1 MALIKSDGAKR
12 QLIKKLREQG
22 YATYA
27 RLLDLF
33 DIYLT
38 DDPEHIA
45 YMYPGKAVIV
55 MNKNLNIDQVSTL
68 VRHEILH
75 EYLAHKQRQERYHAN
90 SSKYPYDK
98 ENPNNPMNNVFHKIQ
113 NIAGDFEIS
122 NKGYTDR
129 DKSIARAIKL
139 GDQVL
144 RGLVTED
151 QYPGWENMTF
161 EEMYEK
167 LLEENEED
175 IENLKKLMQMID
187 KLNPEDLGD
196 LQRQIEKELEQQ
208 EQRCGGSGSESD
220 ESEDGD
226 DQASQSG
233 KSGKKSDEQGAEK
246 SQPGSSDGDSDDE
259 GSEENDK
266 SKQISKQIK
275 KALDGLEDELED
287 AADQAAEIKDKGK
300 DGAGTG
306 PFMTGQNQ
314 RDLADVAARVAEIE
328 RAFKDVKMISKIE
341 DENRSAQRAEK
352 IARAAREEEIDRVR
366 GAGLRNFKASLLS
379 FIQNEVHVERIDT
392 YSRLHPSYEDSDII
406 VPGYY
411 DQEVVGVPSVNV
423 YWDVSG
429 SFSDPRK
436 TASARQAIE
445 QLNKY
450 KRSGELKLNTWY
462 FADRVA
468 STASAAGSGTNG
480 DNVLKHIKQTRP
492 DNVIIIT
499 DNGFFMR
506 PTSVEVPG
514 TAWMLFYD
522 GRTQELVDAL
532 HGKRRTLIF
541 DINY

>member
-1 MALIKSDGAKR
+1 MALIKSDGAKK
-12 QLIKKLREQG
+12 QLKKKLREQG

-33 DIYLT
+33 DVYLT
-38 DDPEHIA
+38 DDPQHIA

-75 EYLAHKQRQERYHAN
+75 EYLAHKQRQQRYH
-90 SSKYPYDK
+90 S
-98 ENPNNPMNNVFHKIQ
+98 NNPKWGTGENAGDNPAFHKIQ

-139 GDQVL
+139 GDEVL

-161 EEMYEK
+161 EEMYER

-175 IENLKKLMQMID
+175 INNLQKLMQMID
-187 KLNPEDLGD
+187 KLNPEDLGG
-196 LQRQIEKELEQQ
+196 LKREIEKELEKQ
-208 EQRCGGSGSESD
+208 EQQSGGSGSEGEESD
-220 ESEDGD
+220 DGD
-226 DQASQSG
+226 DQDSKSG
-233 KSGKKSDEQGAEK
+233 KSGKKSDEKGDK
-246 SQPGSSDGDSDDE
+246 DSKNSSGDDEESGNE

-266 SKQISKQIK
+266 SKEISKQIK

-287 AADQAAEIKDKGK
+287 AADQAAEIKDQSNA
-300 DGAGTG
+300 GAGTG
-306 PFMTGQNQ
+306 PFMSGQEQ

-328 RAFKDVKMISKIE
+328 KAFKDVKMRSKIE

-406 VPGYY
+406 VPGWY
-411 DQEVVGVPSVNV
+411 DEERIGVPSVNV
-423 YWDVSG
+423 YWDASG
-429 SFSDPRK
+429 SFSDPKK
-436 TASARQAIE
+436 TAAARAAIE
-445 QLNKY
+445 TLNRY
-450 KRSGELKLNTWY
+450 VRSGELKMKVY
-462 FADRVA
+462 YHADRV
-468 STASAAGSGTNG
+468 STTKEGAGLGNDG
-480 DNVLKHIKQTRP
+480 NKVLRHIQQTKP

-499 DNGFFMR
+499 DFGLFN
-506 PTSVEVPG
+506 TTIDTEVPG
-514 TAWMLFYD
+514 TVWMLFYD
-522 GRTQELVDAL
+522 GRTEDLIKHL

>member
-1 MALIKSDGAKR
+1 M
-12 QLIKKLREQG
+12 
-22 YATYA
+22 
-27 RLLDLF
+27 
-33 DIYLT
+33 
-38 DDPEHIA
+38 
-45 YMYPGKAVIV
+45 
-55 MNKNLNIDQVSTL
+55 
-68 VRHEILH
+68 
-75 EYLAHKQRQERYHAN
+75 
-90 SSKYPYDK
+90 
-98 ENPNNPMNNVFHKIQ
+98 
-113 NIAGDFEIS
+113 
-122 NKGYTDR
+122 
-129 DKSIARAIKL
+129 
-139 GDQVL
+139 
-144 RGLVTED
+144 
-151 QYPGWENMTF
+151 
-161 EEMYEK
+161 
-167 LLEENEED
+167 
-175 IENLKKLMQMID
+175 
-187 KLNPEDLGD
+187 
-196 LQRQIEKELEQQ
+196 
-208 EQRCGGSGSESD
+208 
-220 ESEDGD
+220 
-226 DQASQSG
+226 
-233 KSGKKSDEQGAEK
+233 
-246 SQPGSSDGDSDDE
+246 
-259 GSEENDK
+259 
-266 SKQISKQIK
+266 SKQ
-275 KALDGLEDELED
+275 E
-287 AADQAAEIKDKGK
+287 
-300 DGAGTG
+300 
-306 PFMTGQNQ
+306 Q

-328 RAFKDVKMISKIE
+328 RAFKDVKMRSKIE
-341 DENRSAQRAEK
+341 DENRNAQRAEK

-406 VPGYY
+406 VPGWY
-411 DQEVVGVPSVNV
+411 DEERIGVPSVNV

-468 STASAAGSGTNG
+468 STAAAAGGGTNG

-499 DNGFFMR
+499 DNGFFMS

>member
-1 MALIKSDGAKR
+1 MALVKSDGAKK
-12 QLIKKLREQG
+12 QLKKKLREQG

-33 DIYLT
+33 DVYLT

-75 EYLAHKQRQERYHAN
+75 EYLAHKQRQERYHT
-90 SSKYPYDK
+90 S
-98 ENPNNPMNNVFHKIQ
+98 NPKWGKGDNPAFHQIQ

-151 QYPGWENMTF
+151 QYPGWENMSF

-175 IENLKKLMQMID
+175 INNLQKLMQMID
-187 KLNPEDLGD
+187 KLNPEDLDGLKREIEEEID
-196 LQRQIEKELEQQ
+196 RQDQQ
-208 EQRCGGSGSESD
+208 SGGSGSGDQDSD
-220 ESEDGD
+220 DGD
-226 DQASQSG
+226 NQHSQSG
-233 KSGKKSDEQGAEK
+233 KSGKKSDKED
-246 SQPGSSDGDSDDE
+246 SQKDNSDGE
-259 GSEENDK
+259 GSGSGDDK
-266 SKQISKQIK
+266 SEEISKEIK

-287 AADQAAEIKDKGK
+287 AADQADQIKDKGK
-300 DGAGTG
+300 DGAGSG
-306 PFMTGQNQ
+306 PFMSGQEQ

-328 RAFKDVKMISKIE
+328 KAFKDVKMRSKLE
-341 DENRSAQRAEK
+341 DENRGAQRAEK
-352 IARAAREEEIDRVR
+352 IARAAREEEIDRIR
-366 GAGLRNFKASLLS
+366 GAGLRNFKGSLLS

-406 VPGYY
+406 VPGWY
-411 DQEVVGVPSVNV
+411 DEERIGVPSVNV

-429 SFSDPRK
+429 SFSIPSK
-436 TASARQAIE
+436 TAAARQAIE

-468 STASAAGSGTNG
+468 STPSAAGSGTNG
-480 DNVLKHIKQTRP
+480 DNVLKHIKQTKP

-499 DNGFFMR
+499 DNGFFMS

>member
-1 MALIKSDGAKR
+1 MALVKSNGAKQ
-12 QLIKKLREQG
+12 QLKNKLREQG

-33 DIYLT
+33 DVYLT

-90 SSKYPYDK
+90 NPKWGTG
-98 ENPNNPMNNVFHKIQ
+98 ENAGNNPAFHQIQ

-122 NKGYTDR
+122 NKGYTER

-175 IENLKKLMQMID
+175 INNLQKLMQMID

-196 LQRQIEKELEQQ
+196 LQREIEKEIEKQEQQ
-208 EQRCGGSGSESD
+208 GGGSGSEGEEAD
-220 ESEDGD
+220 DGD
-226 DQASQSG
+226 DQDSQPG
-233 KSGKKSDEQGAEK
+233 KAGKKSDEKGDEK
-246 SQPGSSDGDSDDE
+246 SQPGSGDDESDDE
-259 GSEENDK
+259 GSGAGDDK
-266 SKQISKQIK
+266 SKEISKQIK
-275 KALDGLEDELED
+275 KALDNLDDELED
-287 AADQAAEIKDKGK
+287 AADQAGEIKDKGEN
-300 DGAGTG
+300 GAGSG
-306 PFMTGQNQ
+306 PFMSGQEQ

-328 RAFKDVKMISKIE
+328 RAFKDVKMRSKIE
-341 DENRSAQRAEK
+341 DENKNAQRAEK

-406 VPGYY
+406 VPGWY
-411 DQEVVGVPSVNV
+411 DEERIGVPSVNV

-499 DNGFFMR
+499 DNGFFMN

-522 GRTQELVDAL
+522 GRTPELVEAL

>member
-1 MALIKSDGAKR
+1 MGLVKSDGAKK
-12 QLIKKLREQG
+12 QLKKRLREQG

-33 DIYLT
+33 DVYLT

-75 EYLAHKQRQERYHAN
+75 EYLAHKQRQQRYHAN
-90 SSKYPYDK
+90 NPKWGTG
-98 ENPNNPMNNVFHKIQ
+98 ENAGDNPAFHKLQ

-175 IENLKKLMQMID
+175 INNLQKLMEMID

-196 LQRQIEKELEQQ
+196 LQREIDKEIEKQEQQ
-208 EQRCGGSGSESD
+208 SGGAGSEGD
-220 ESEDGD
+220 ESDNKANQD
-226 DQASQSG
+226 PKSG
-233 KSGKKSDEQGAEK
+233 KSGKKDNEESKDGSGDE
-246 SQPGSSDGDSDDE
+246 SGSGDDK
-259 GSEENDK
+259 SEE
-266 SKQISKQIK
+266 ISKQIK
-275 KALDGLEDELED
+275 KALDGLGDELDD
-287 AADQAAEIKDKGK
+287 AADQASEIKDKAK
-300 DGAGTG
+300 DGAGDG
-306 PFMTGQNQ
+306 PLMSSQEQ

-328 RAFKDVKMISKIE
+328 RAFKDVKMRSKIE
-341 DENRSAQRAEK
+341 DENRNAQRSEK
-352 IARAAREEEIDRVR
+352 IAKAAREEEIDRVR

-411 DQEVVGVPSVNV
+411 DQEIIGVPSVNV

-468 STASAAGSGTNG
+468 STASAAGGGTNG
-480 DNVLKHIKQTRP
+480 DAVLKHIKQTKP

-499 DNGFFMR
+499 DNGFFMT

>member
-1 MALIKSDGAKR
+1 MALVKSDGAKK
-12 QLIKKLREQG
+12 QLKKKLREQG

-33 DIYLT
+33 DVYLT
-38 DDPEHIA
+38 DDPQHIA

-55 MNKNLNIDQVSTL
+55 MNKDLNIDQVSTL

-75 EYLAHKQRQERYHAN
+75 EYLAHKQRQQRYH
-90 SSKYPYDK
+90 S
-98 ENPNNPMNNVFHKIQ
+98 NNPKWGAGENAGDNPAFHKIQ

-122 NKGYTDR
+122 NKGYTNR
-129 DKSIARAIKL
+129 DKSIARAIRL
-139 GDQVL
+139 GDRVL

-151 QYPGWENMTF
+151 QYPGWENMSF

-167 LLEENEED
+167 LLEENEKD
-175 IENLKKLMQMID
+175 IENLKKLVGMID
-187 KLNPEDLGD
+187 KLNPEDLDD
-196 LQRQIEKELEQQ
+196 LKREIEKELDKMGKEQSDKDAKEQQ
-208 EQRCGGSGSESD
+208 
-220 ESEDGD
+220 
-226 DQASQSG
+226 
-233 KSGKKSDEQGAEK
+233 
-246 SQPGSSDGDSDDE
+246 
-259 GSEENDK
+259 
-266 SKQISKQIK
+266 QIK
-275 KALDGLEDELED
+275 KALSDLKDELDDAAED
-287 AADQAAEIKDKGK
+287 AEELKDNSK
-300 DGAGTG
+300 DGSSDKSFKSTKE
-306 PFMTGQNQ
+306 Q

-328 RAFKDVKMISKIE
+328 RAFKDVKMRSKIE

-366 GAGLRNFKASLLS
+366 GAGLRNFKGSLLS
-379 FIQNEVHVERIDT
+379 FIQNEVAIERETT
-392 YSRLHPSYEDSDII
+392 YSRLHPTYEDDDLL
-406 VPGYY
+406 VPGWI
-411 DQEVVGVPSVNV
+411 EHEKVNVPSVNV

-450 KRSGELKLNTWY
+450 KRSGQLKLNTWY

-468 STASAAGSGTNG
+468 STASAAGGGTNG
-480 DNVLKHIKQTRP
+480 DNVLKHIRQTRP

-499 DNGFFMR
+499 DNGFFMS

-522 GRTQELVDAL
+522 GRTPELVAAL

>member
-1 MALIKSDGAKR
+1 MNLVKSDGAKK
-12 QLIKKLREQG
+12 QLKKKLREQG

-33 DIYLT
+33 DVYLT

-45 YMYPGKAVIV
+45 YMFPKKAVIV

-75 EYLAHKQRQERYHAN
+75 EYLAHKQRQERYH
-90 SSKYPYDK
+90 S
-98 ENPNNPMNNVFHKIQ
+98 NNPKWGKDDNPAFHQIQ

-151 QYPGWENMTF
+151 QYPGWENMSF

-175 IENLKKLMQMID
+175 IENLKKLMEMID
-187 KLNPEDLGD
+187 KLNPENLDDLK
-196 LQRQIEKELEQQ
+196 REIEKELEKQDQQ
-208 EQRCGGSGSESD
+208 SGGSGSEGEESD
-220 ESEDGD
+220 DGD
-226 DQASQSG
+226 DQDS
-233 KSGKKSDEQGAEK
+233 KSGGEDSEG
-246 SQPGSSDGDSDDE
+246 GDDK
-259 GSEENDK
+259 SEE
-266 SKQISKQIK
+266 ISKEIK
-275 KALDGLEDELED
+275 KALDNLDDELED
-287 AADQAAEIKDKGK
+287 AADQADEIKDKGK
-300 DGAGTG
+300 DGSGSD
-306 PFMTGQNQ
+306 PFMSGQEQ

-328 RAFKDVKMISKIE
+328 RAFKDVKMRSRIE

-406 VPGYY
+406 VPGWY
-411 DQEVVGVPSVNV
+411 DEERIGVPSVNV

-468 STASAAGSGTNG
+468 ATASAAGSGTNG
-480 DNVLKHIKQTRP
+480 NNVLKHIKQTRP

-499 DNGFFMR
+499 DNGFFMS

-522 GRTQELVDAL
+522 GRTPELVEAL

>member
-1 MALIKSDGAKR
+1 MALVKSDGAKK
-12 QLIKKLREQG
+12 QLKNKLREQG

-33 DIYLT
+33 DVYLT
-38 DDPEHIA
+38 DDPNQIA
-45 YMYPGKAVIV
+45 AMVPKKAVII

-75 EYLAHKQRQERYHAN
+75 EYLAHKQRQERYHT
-90 SSKYPYDK
+90 S
-98 ENPNNPMNNVFHKIQ
+98 NPKWGKGDNPAFHQIQ

-151 QYPGWENMTF
+151 QYPGWENMSF

-175 IENLKKLMQMID
+175 IENLKKLMEMID

-196 LQRQIEKELEQQ
+196 LQREIEKEIEKQEQQ
-208 EQRCGGSGSESD
+208 GGGSGDGQDSDDEGDQESK
-220 ESEDGD
+220 
-226 DQASQSG
+226 SG
-233 KSGKKSDEQGAEK
+233 KSGKKSDEKGDEK
-246 SQPGSSDGDSDDE
+246 SQSGSIDGDSDDE

-266 SKQISKQIK
+266 SKEISKQIK

-287 AADQAAEIKDKGK
+287 AADQADEIKDSSK
-300 DGAGTG
+300 DGAGSG
-306 PFMTGQNQ
+306 PFMSGQEQ

-328 RAFKDVKMISKIE
+328 RAFKDVKMRSKIE
-341 DENRSAQRAEK
+341 DENRDAQRAEK

-406 VPGYY
+406 VPGWY
-411 DQEVVGVPSVNV
+411 DEERIGVPSVNV

-468 STASAAGSGTNG
+468 STASAAGGGTNG

-499 DNGFFMR
+499 DDGFFMS

-522 GRTQELVDAL
+522 GRTPELVEAL

>member
-1 MALIKSDGAKR
+1 MALVKSDGAKK
-12 QLIKKLREQG
+12 QLKKKLREQG

-33 DIYLT
+33 DVYLT
-38 DDPEHIA
+38 DDPKHIA

-75 EYLAHKQRQERYHAN
+75 EYLAHKQRQERYH
-90 SSKYPYDK
+90 S
-98 ENPNNPMNNVFHKIQ
+98 NNPKWGAGENAGNNPAFHKIQ

-151 QYPGWENMTF
+151 QYPGWENMSF

-167 LLEENEED
+167 LLEENKED
-175 IENLKKLMQMID
+175 IENLKKLMEMID

-196 LQRQIEKELEQQ
+196 LQREIEKELEKQ
-208 EQRCGGSGSESD
+208 EQQGEGSGSEGEESD
-220 ESEDGD
+220 DGD
-226 DQASQSG
+226 DQDSQSG
-233 KSGKKSDEQGAEK
+233 KSGKKSDK
-246 SQPGSSDGDSDDE
+246 KDSQEDNSDGE
-259 GSEENDK
+259 GSEAGDDK
-266 SKQISKQIK
+266 SEEISKQIK

-287 AADQAAEIKDKGK
+287 AADQADEIKDKGK
-300 DGAGTG
+300 NGAGND
-306 PFMTGQNQ
+306 PFMSGQKQ

-328 RAFKDVKMISKIE
+328 RAFKDVKMRSKIE
-341 DENRSAQRAEK
+341 DENRNAQRAEK
-352 IARAAREEEIDRVR
+352 LARAAREEEIDRVR

-406 VPGYY
+406 VPGWY
-411 DQEVVGVPSVNV
+411 DEERIGVPSVNV

-468 STASAAGSGTNG
+468 TTASAAGGGTNG
-480 DNVLKHIKQTRP
+480 DNVLKHIEQTRP

-499 DNGFFMR
+499 DNGFFMK

>member
-1 MALIKSDGAKR
+1 MALTKSDGAKK
-12 QLIKKLREQG
+12 QLKKKLREQG

-33 DIYLT
+33 DVYLT

-75 EYLAHKQRQERYHAN
+75 EYLAHKQRQERYHT
-90 SSKYPYDK
+90 S
-98 ENPNNPMNNVFHKIQ
+98 NPKWGKGDNPAFHQIQ

-122 NKGYTDR
+122 NKGYTER

-139 GDQVL
+139 GDQIL

-175 IENLKKLMQMID
+175 INNLQKLMQMID

-196 LQRQIEKELEQQ
+196 LQREIEKEIENQEQQ
-208 EQRCGGSGSESD
+208 SGGSGAEGE

-233 KSGKKSDEQGAEK
+233 
-246 SQPGSSDGDSDDE
+246 SSDSESDDE

-266 SKQISKQIK
+266 SKEISKQIK

-300 DGAGTG
+300 DGPGTG
-306 PFMTGQNQ
+306 PFMGSQEQ

-328 RAFKDVKMISKIE
+328 RAFKDVKMRSKIE

-406 VPGYY
+406 VPGWY
-411 DQEVVGVPSVNV
+411 DEERIGVPSVNV

-499 DNGFFMR
+499 DNGFFMS